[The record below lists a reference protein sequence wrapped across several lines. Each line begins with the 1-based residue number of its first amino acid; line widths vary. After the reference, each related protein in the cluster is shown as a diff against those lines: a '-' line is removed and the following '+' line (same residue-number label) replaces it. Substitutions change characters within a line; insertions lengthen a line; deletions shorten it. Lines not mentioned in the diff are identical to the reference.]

1 MKNWN
6 FPDEDGLD
14 GYCYPIDPH
23 FARLSQ
29 PSLLQPPLH
38 LFNAEFRPDTPLR
51 VTPCL
56 PSDDSAFTSIPLPPI
71 SEKDR

>member
-1 MKNWN
+1 MGTVI
-6 FPDEDGLD
+6 PQTHTS
-14 GYCYPIDPH
+14 P
-23 FARLSQ
+23 RLSQ
-29 PSLLQPPLH
+29 PSLLEPPLY

-56 PSDDSAFTSIPLPPI
+56 PSDDSAFTSIPSPPI